1 MKMHKT
7 VQALVNGSDSASFL
21 KKACKISGIT
31 DILHAFFV
39 CMSTLQNKQQV
50 FIYIHH
56 LNFFKMNRTFAKRSF
71 QAMLTMLI
79 VLGGMLLSN
88 RVEAQQVSTTTVV
101 GAPQQ
106 QQWLTEQEALAVL
119 VTEMSGLKDQL
130 QYLTPGTP
138 DYINVENH
146 ITYFLSLYYGI
157 EGGVSV
163 PDAVGSS
170 LSNNAATSTLSKSQL
185 NGLYNEAVDLLTK

>member
-1 MKMHKT
+1 
-7 VQALVNGSDSASFL
+7 
-21 KKACKISGIT
+21 
-31 DILHAFFV
+31 
-39 CMSTLQNKQQV
+39 
-50 FIYIHH
+50 
-56 LNFFKMNRTFAKRSF
+56 MNRTFAKRSF

>member
-1 MKMHKT
+1 M
-7 VQALVNGSDSASFL
+7 
-21 KKACKISGIT
+21 
-31 DILHAFFV
+31 DILYAFCV
-39 CMSTLQNKQQV
+39 CISTTQNKQQI

-79 VLGGMLLSN
+79 VLGGMLLTN

-101 GAPQQ
+101 GASQQ

-119 VTEMSGLKDQL
+119 ATEMASLKDQL
-130 QYLTPGTP
+130 QNLTPGTP
-138 DYINVENH
+138 AYINVENH
-146 ITYFLSLYYGI
+146 LTYFINLYYSI
-157 EGGVSV
+157 EGGMPV
-163 PDAVGSS
+163 PDAVGNSISANALASS
-170 LSNNAATSTLSKSQL
+170 APAKTISKAEL